1 MNSNYRKI
9 SKDLILNVVKAR
21 LDEIFNYLKKQ
32 LIVPGFDLNSGINF
46 LLLGA
51 GSNFTNLEKYCSDF
65 FETRVKSLDKNN
77 INSDEILEKNFS
89 SSLGALR
96 IIKDG
101 WETEAIP
108 EFGGKNIEKIG
119 FLSKIFGN

>member
-1 MNSNYRKI
+1 MNSNFRKI

-21 LDEIFNYLKKQ
+21 LDEIFNHLKKQ

-46 LLLGA
+46 LLLGE
-51 GSNFTNLEKYCSDF
+51 GSDFTNLEKYCSNF
-65 FETRVKSLDKNN
+65 FETNVKSLDKNN
-77 INSDEILEKNFS
+77 INNDEILEKNFS

-108 EFGGKNIEKIG
+108 EIGGKNIEKIG